1 MQADVLIQTIVGINN
16 PTIDRYFQSLN
27 AGDFASTAALF
38 ATDGVMYAPFESGIV
53 GAEAIALYLQQEAL
67 GLKAEPSQGI
77 IESQENDLVQIRVNG
92 KVQMPLFGVN
102 VSWLFMLNPQQQIVA
117 VTVKLLASPQ
127 ELLNLRR

>member
-1 MQADVLIQTIVGINN
+1 MQTDTLTQKIAGINN
-16 PTIDRYFQSLN
+16 PTISQYFQSLN
-27 AGDFASTAALF
+27 TGDFNSTAALF
-38 ATDGVMYAPFESGIV
+38 APEGVMYAPFESGIV
-53 GAEAIALYLQQEAL
+53 GRNAIASYLQQEAL
-67 GLKAEPSQGI
+67 GLKAEPLQGI

-102 VSWLFMLNPQQQIVA
+102 VSWLFVLNSQQQIVS